1 MANALKWK
9 RLVKSNQKIE
19 SLTYLAPNCDIYE
32 LFKKLIV
39 FH

>member
-9 RLVKSNQKIE
+9 KLIKSNQKIE
-19 SLTYLAPNCDIYE
+19 SLTYLTPNCDIYKF
-32 LFKKLIV
+32 FKNLIV